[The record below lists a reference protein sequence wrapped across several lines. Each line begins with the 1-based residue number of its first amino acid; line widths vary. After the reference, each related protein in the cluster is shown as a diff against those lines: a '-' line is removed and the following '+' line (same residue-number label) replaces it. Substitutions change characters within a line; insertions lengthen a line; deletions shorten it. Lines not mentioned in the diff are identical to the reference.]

1 MRHVR
6 VRKMKNP
13 SSFRKIA
20 AAAWPHP
27 TDSTIFGQLEVRAE
41 ALEAWLKATTERTG
55 TKVTVTHAVARA
67 VAVALRRHPTLNGL
81 IRRSSIYLRENVDVF
96 LQVAIP
102 PEDGDLGKTDLS
114 GALIREADKRPVE
127 ELATELRRRAA
138 AIRADEDAEFKKTKG
153 TLGLIPG
160 FLLRPLLLVLDWIQY
175 TLNLSL
181 AWLGLAKDPFGSA
194 MVTSLGMLGVKTA
207 FAPIF
212 PIAHCPLLVLV
223 GALEDKP
230 IVEDGELAIGRIL
243 NLTASMDHR
252 MIDGFQAS
260 KLAVEIRGLLE
271 APEGLDVE
279 EEQPPAEQPADSD

>member
-1 MRHVR
+1 VRHVR

-27 TDSTIFGQLEVRAE
+27 RDPTIFGQLEVRAE
-41 ALEAWLKATTERTG
+41 KLEQWLRETSAMTG

-67 VAVALRRHPTLNGL
+67 VAIALSRHPTLNGM
-81 IRRSSIYLRENVDVF
+81 IRRSSIYLRETVDIF

-114 GALIREADKRPVE
+114 GALIRQADTRPVQ
-127 ELATELRRRAA
+127 ELAKILRERAA

-160 FLLRPLLLVLDWIQY
+160 FLLRPLLMTLDWIQY

-181 AWLGLAKDPFGSA
+181 AWIGLAKDPFGSA

-230 IVEDGELAIGRIL
+230 VVREGELAIGRIL

-260 KLAVEIRGLLE
+260 KLAVEIRDLLE
-271 APEGLDVE
+271 EPSGLDAPSAAAE
-279 EEQPPAEQPADSD
+279 EPTPGD